1 MQVATHIHVKGA
13 REHNL
18 KNLELRI
25 PRGKMVVIT
34 GPSGSGKSSLA
45 FDTLYAEGYRK
56 YIESLS
62 TQARQVLDQLKR
74 PDVDF
79 IHGLSPVLAIEQ
91 RTGGGGPRTTIATA
105 TEIADY
111 AQLLWAL
118 AGEQY
123 CPKDGGR
130 IVQRS
135 LDDNVQR
142 ILAECAGERI
152 MLLAPFM
159 RAKPSVLRDELPRL
173 RQRGFQR
180 VRLDGE
186 VKTLEDPKLV
196 PVGVGTKEIEVDLVI
211 DRLVATVDQRSRIAD
226 SLELAFREGKDRAS
240 VLAQR
245 SADAPWRELTLSQ
258 SLACEICGDVFDA
271 LTPRHFSFSHREGA
285 CPACDGIG
293 RKLKFVPELI
303 IADPEKSV
311 REGAIKP
318 WRIGGKNLII
328 KHNALLKQLAEQLP
342 FDPDVPWRKLPP
354 ETQRVLLFGAGERQ
368 FAFKLRRMREAKAMP
383 FPGVIADL
391 EESFR
396 HTDSDG
402 FRARLTTFMISGEC
416 PECHGKRLNRRSAAV
431 VVKAEN
437 RKLET
442 GNPGAALNAQRLTLN
457 AQRAEP
463 GNADPLAGAAPSAPL
478 GGNGAPAFGRAATPL
493 AASDQGGRA
502 ATPSFATPTEGG
514 PLAASTEGAERS
526 QRPTDSQSAIRNPQS
541 LSFPDF
547 MALDVETA
555 HRFATELVAAHG
567 KNDALRDVVTGIEQR
582 LHFLL
587 ETGLGYLTLDRDYG
601 TLSGGEAQRV
611 RLATQLGMGLVG
623 VIYVLDEPSIG
634 LHPHD
639 NQKLLDTLVALRD
652 RGNTVL
658 VVEHDEDTMRIAD
671 ELIELGPEAGIE
683 GGYLLFQGTPAEC
696 GRLSIKQSRTGPFLS
711 RAMSVV
717 RDTKLKEPDGAWLTV
732 REARANNLK
741 GIDVRFPI
749 GLLTCVTGVSG
760 SGKSTLVLDIL
771 AAAAGRKLNGAKTI
785 PAKHRHIEN
794 LDFFEKLVQVDQDPI
809 GRSPR
814 SNPASY
820 VDLLPLLR
828 DLYAQVPLAKVRGY
842 KASRFSFNVR
852 GGRCERCQGDGVIKL
867 DMQFMPDAYAPCPS
881 CGGRRFNRETLE
893 ILFHGKS
900 IADVLDMTV
909 REAIRLFRNIP
920 RVIDKLETLDAV
932 GLGYLTLGQSATT
945 LSGGEAQRIKLA
957 LELSKKQQGS
967 TLYILDE
974 PTTGLHWVDIQK
986 LMDLL
991 FKLRDAGNTIIV
1003 IEHNLDV
1010 INLADW
1016 VIDLGPGGGRHGG
1029 ELIFAGPR
1037 TEIETAEHSLT
1048 GQALKKWREAGSGA
1062 T

>member
-1 MQVATHIHVKGA
+1 MPVSLQDKIDLSRRNPECSFDPPRNSARVRVRPMQPVTHIHVKGA

-25 PRGKMVVIT
+25 PRGKLVVIT

-45 FDTLYAEGYRK
+45 FDTIYAEGYRK

-62 TQARQVLDQLKR
+62 ASARQALDQLKR
-74 PDVDF
+74 PEVDF

-91 RTGGGGPRTTIATA
+91 RTGGGGPRSTIATA

-118 AGEQY
+118 VGQQY

-130 IVQRS
+130 VVQRS

-142 ILAECAGERI
+142 VLAECAGERV
-152 MLLAPFM
+152 MLLARFM
-159 RAKPSVLRDELPRL
+159 RAKPSVLREELPRL

-180 VRLDGE
+180 VRIEGEIRNLDDAKLIPAGAG
-186 VKTLEDPKLV
+186 VKELS
-196 PVGVGTKEIEVDLVI
+196 VDLVV
-211 DRLVATVDQRSRIAD
+211 DRLVATVDQRSRLAD
-226 SLELAFREGKDRAS
+226 SLELAFREGRDRAI
-240 VLAQR
+240 VLAQKT
-245 SADAPWRELTLSQ
+245 AEAPWRELQLSQ
-258 SLACEICGDVFDA
+258 SLACEVCGDVFEK
-271 LTPRHFSFSHREGA
+271 LTPRHFSFNHRDGA
-285 CPACDGIG
+285 CPTCEGLG
-293 RKLKFVPELI
+293 RKLRFVPGLI
-303 IADPEKSV
+303 VPDPEKSV
-311 REGAIKP
+311 RGGAIKP

-328 KHNALLKQLAEQLP
+328 KHNALLRQLAEQLP
-342 FDPDVPWRKLPP
+342 FDPETPWKDLPE
-354 ETQRVLLFGAGERQ
+354 ETRRALLFGAGERQ
-368 FAFKLRRMREAKAMP
+368 FAFKMRRMREAKAST
-383 FPGVIADL
+383 FGGIIADL
-391 EESFR
+391 EESYR

-402 FRARLTTFMISGEC
+402 FRARLTTYMVSGSC
-416 PECHGKRLNRRSAAV
+416 PECRGTRLNARSGAVRIEIPAPKDQPAAQV
-431 VVKAEN
+431 N
-437 RKLET
+437 
-442 GNPGAALNAQRLTLN
+442 
-457 AQRAEP
+457 
-463 GNADPLAGAAPSAPL
+463 
-478 GGNGAPAFGRAATPL
+478 
-493 AASDQGGRA
+493 
-502 ATPSFATPTEGG
+502 
-514 PLAASTEGAERS
+514 
-526 QRPTDSQSAIRNPQS
+526 
-541 LSFPDF
+541 FPEF
-547 MALDVETA
+547 MALDVGEA
-555 HRFATELVAAHG
+555 HAFAGELVARHG
-567 KNDALRDVVTGIEQR
+567 VNDAMRDVVTGIEQR

-587 ETGLGYLTLDRDYG
+587 ETGLGYLTLERDYG

-639 NQKLLDTLVALRD
+639 NQKLLETLVALRD

-671 ELIELGPEAGIE
+671 ELIELGPGAGVE
-683 GGYLLFQGTPAEC
+683 GGELLFQGKPEDC
-696 GRLSIKQSRTGPFLS
+696 MLLSAKVSRTGPYLA
-711 RAMSVV
+711 RTLSVV
-717 RDTKLKEPDGAWLTV
+717 RDAKAKKPDGAFLTV
-732 REARANNLK
+732 REARENNLR
-741 GIDVRFPI
+741 GIDAKFPV

-760 SGKSTLVLDIL
+760 SGKSTLVNDVL
-771 AAAAGRKLNGAKTI
+771 AAQAARKLNGAKTL
-785 PAKHRHIEN
+785 PGKHRHIEN
-794 LDFFEKLVQVDQDPI
+794 LDFFEKLVQVDQEPI

-828 DLYAQVPLAKVRGY
+828 DLYTQVPLAKIRGY

-852 GGRCERCQGDGVIKL
+852 GGRCERCQGDGAIKL

-909 REAIRLFRNIP
+909 REAIGLFRNIP
-920 RVIDKLETLDAV
+920 RVMDKLQTLDAV
-932 GLGYLTLGQSATT
+932 GLGYLKLGQSATT
-945 LSGGEAQRIKLA
+945 LSGGEAQRIKLS
-957 LELSKKQQGS
+957 LELSKRQQGS

-974 PTTGLHWVDIQK
+974 PTTGLHWTDIQK

-991 FKLRDAGNTIIV
+991 FKLRDAGNTVIV

-1016 VIDLGPGGGRHGG
+1016 LIDLGPGGGREGG
-1029 ELIFAGPR
+1029 DLLFAGLR
-1037 TEIETAEHSLT
+1037 ADIEACEPSLT
-1048 GQALKKWREAGSGA
+1048 GQALKRWRAAAPVRPA
-1062 T
+1062 TKSRTRNGQIQS

>member
-1 MQVATHIHVKGA
+1 MQAATHIHVKGA

-25 PRGKMVVIT
+25 PRGKLVVVT

-45 FDTLYAEGYRK
+45 FDTIYAEGYRK

-91 RTGGGGPRTTIATA
+91 RTGAGGPRTTIATS

-135 LDDNVQR
+135 LDDNVR
-142 ILAECAGERI
+142 RVLTECAGERV

-159 RAKPSVLRDELPRL
+159 RAKPSVLREELPRL

-180 VRLDGE
+180 VRIEGE
-186 VKTLEDPKLV
+186 IKTLDDPKLV
-196 PVGVGTKEIEVDLVI
+196 PTGAKEIAVDLIV
-211 DRLVATVDQRSRIAD
+211 DRLVATPDQRSRIAD

-240 VLAQR
+240 VLAQK
-245 SADAPWRELTLSQ
+245 SAEAPWRELTLSQ
-258 SLACEICGDVFDA
+258 SLACEVCGEVYDK

-285 CPACDGIG
+285 CPTCDGIG
-293 RKLKFVPELI
+293 RKLRFIPELVV
-303 IADPEKSV
+303 ADPEKSV
-311 REGAIKP
+311 REGALKP

-342 FDPDVPWRKLPP
+342 FDADVPWKKLPA
-354 ETQRVLLFGAGERQ
+354 ETQKILLYGAGERE

-383 FPGVIADL
+383 FAGVIADL

-416 PECHGKRLNRRSAAV
+416 PECHGARLNARSCAV
-431 VVKAEN
+431 VL
-437 RKLET
+437 RT
-442 GNPGAALNAQRLTLN
+442 TR
-457 AQRAEP
+457 
-463 GNADPLAGAAPSAPL
+463 
-478 GGNGAPAFGRAATPL
+478 
-493 AASDQGGRA
+493 
-502 ATPSFATPTEGG
+502 TEARG
-514 PLAASTEGAERS
+514 ERS
-526 QRPTDSQSAIRNPQS
+526 ETSDASSLAPQAS
-541 LSFPDF
+541 NLSFPAF
-547 MALDVETA
+547 MRLDVETA
-555 HRFATELVAAHG
+555 HAFARELVESYAA
-567 KNDALRDVVTGIEQR
+567 NDALRDVVIGIEQR

-587 ETGLGYLTLDRDYG
+587 ETGLGYLTLDRDYA

-639 NQKLLDTLVALRD
+639 NQKLLETLVALRD

-658 VVEHDEDTMRIAD
+658 VVEHDEDTMRLAD
-671 ELIELGPEAGIE
+671 EVIELGPEAGIE
-683 GGYLLFQGTPAEC
+683 GGHLLFQGTPQAC
-696 GRLSIKQSRTGPFLS
+696 AALSAKQSRTGPYLS
-711 RAMSVV
+711 RQLTVL
-717 RDTKLKEPDGAWLTV
+717 RDAKLKEPDGAWLTV
-732 REARANNLK
+732 REARANNLR
-741 GIDVRFPI
+741 GIDVKFPV

-771 AAAAGRKLNGAKTI
+771 AAAAARKLNGAKSI

-794 LDFFEKLVQVDQDPI
+794 LDFFEKLVQVDQEPI

-909 REAIRLFRNIP
+909 REAIKLFRNIP
-920 RVIDKLETLDAV
+920 RAIDKLETLDAV

-957 LELSKKQQGS
+957 LELSKKQQGT

-991 FKLRDAGNTIIV
+991 FKLRDAGNTVIV

-1016 VIDLGPGGGRHGG
+1016 LIDLGPGGGKHGG
-1029 ELIFAGPR
+1029 ELIYAGPR
-1037 TEIETAEHSLT
+1037 KEIESSERSLT
-1048 GQALKKWREAGSGA
+1048 GAALKRCRAASRS
-1062 T
+1062 